1 MSKLMKTN
9 RLISIENIIHIAIA
23 LLIPITIN
31 IYALV
36 MEVGMTTIE
45 KSMFG
50 DYYRFGLPYNPW
62 KEILPSIVIILF
74 ILIIIVWGIDKA
86 FALYFIN
93 RQRSIIR
100 IGIIVIISSLGA
112 ISLTIGT
119 ILLSTTWLP
128 AFKDYIMG
136 MPVTPYVVKPA
147 IFIQTPMLFILFTL
161 SGIRRKNQATQPA
174 R

>member
-62 KEILPSIVIILF
+62 EEILPSIVIILF
-74 ILIIIVWGIDKA
+74 ILIIIVWGIDKS
-86 FALYFIN
+86 FTLHFIN
-93 RQRSIIR
+93 SQRSVIR
-100 IGIIVIISSLGA
+100 IGIIIIISLLGS
-112 ISLTIGT
+112 ISLYIGT
-119 ILLSTTWLP
+119 ILLSMTWLP
-128 AFKDYIMG
+128 AFKDHVMG
-136 MPVTPYVVKPA
+136 MPMTTYVLNPA
-147 IFIQTPMLFILFTL
+147 LFIQTPMLFILFTL
-161 SGIRRKNQATQPA
+161 SGIRRKN
-174 R
+174 